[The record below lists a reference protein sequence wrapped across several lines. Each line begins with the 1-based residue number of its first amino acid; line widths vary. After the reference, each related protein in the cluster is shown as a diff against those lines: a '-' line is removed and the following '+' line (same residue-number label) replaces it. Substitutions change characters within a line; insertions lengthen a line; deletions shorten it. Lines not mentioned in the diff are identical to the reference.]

1 MAILFIILYLL
12 IGIVAAGIGRRIGAL
27 DRDDPFTVAV
37 IGVWPLLIVCF
48 IIALFAQAIDALV
61 EFIGGK

>member
-12 IGIVAAGIGRRIGAL
+12 IGIVAAGISRRAGAL

-37 IGVWPLLIVCF
+37 VGFWPLLIASF
-48 IIALFAQAIDALV
+48 IVVLFAQAIGALV

>member
-12 IGIVAAGIGRRIGAL
+12 IGVVAAAIGRRIGAL
-27 DRDDPFTVAV
+27 DRDDPFTVAA
-37 IGVWPLLIVCF
+37 IGFWPLLIACF
-48 IIALFAQAIDALV
+48 IVHIFAQAIDALV